1 MHTGHLILIQ
11 AESHQDAID
20 KVWTALNTDTE
31 NFASEW
37 SDWSLVGDEGIGES
51 RYSFEEFI
59 QELSNKYVVSYETE
73 AVAFQNIFEKF
84 IELRQAGFDRFKEV
98 VQDLNLTSMKMGE
111 DSHKAWQLSRFAD
124 LIWGNYTP
132 DSMYYDLENYTP
144 DLKHFEQSILN
155 GETNW
160 YGVIVDFHF

>member
-20 KVWTALNTDTE
+20 KVWTALNTDTAH
-31 NFASEW
+31 FASEW
-37 SDWSLVGDEGIGES
+37 SDWALVGEEGIGGS
-51 RYSFEEFI
+51 RYSLGEFN

-73 AVAFQNIFEKF
+73 AVDFQNILEKF
-84 IELRQAGFDRFKEV
+84 IELRQAGFDRFKDV
-98 VQDLNLTSMKMGE
+98 VQDLDLASMKMGE
-111 DSHKAWQLSRFAD
+111 DSDKAWKLSRFAD

-144 DLKHFEQSILN
+144 DLNHFEQSILS

-160 YGVIVDFHF
+160 FGVIVDFHY